1 MSKVLTTVLIIPYR
15 HNRTHSY
22 DNMVAYEI
30 HIIPWRWVR
39 TSSIKKGKKKED
51 TYTEVSESRGHN
63 SRKTDKWRASRP
75 DVNRGQR

>member
-1 MSKVLTTVLIIPYR
+1 MSKVLTTILIIPFR
-15 HNRTHSY
+15 DNGTQSD
-22 DNMVAYEI
+22 DNMIAYEI

-39 TSSIKKGKKKED
+39 TNSMKKERKKKED

-75 DVNRGQR
+75 RT